1 METARSRFLRYVT
14 YYTTSDEHT
23 GTSPSTERQKDL
35 GRVLL
40 AELTALGLTG
50 ARMDDAGNVI
60 ATLPA
65 SEGVTAPVLALIAH
79 MDTSP
84 DAPGENVQPRVV
96 LYQGGDLPLS
106 DTVSLTESLCPGL
119 SAIAPEETDVIV
131 IAGMGGETII
141 TILQDAPWTADG
153 RHTLLL
159 QPMTKAADLRHWL
172 ADNGYTFTEEH
183 LVEDKGRLYPVLTVT
198 GGTHRALTEAEAL
211 CGVLLE
217 GDPLYGACL
226 SEHAAKL
233 RRSAEGL
240 RRSSAPD
247 AAAQAARMD
256 ALAEEL
262 ERKRC
267 KV

>member
-1 METARSRFLRYVT
+1 MTRELSLQPRLA
-14 YYTTSDEHT
+14 
-23 GTSPSTERQKDL
+23 
-35 GRVLL
+35 LL
-40 AELTALGLTG
+40 ASLVPQG
-50 ARMDDAGNVI
+50 A
-60 ATLPA
+60 
-65 SEGVTAPVLALIAH
+65 VLADVGTDHGYIPVCLRQRGVIDRAIASDIGREPLEH
-79 MDTSP
+79 ARRT
-84 DAPGENVQPRVV
+84 AEEYGV
-96 LYQGGDLPLS
+96 GGIDLR
-106 DTVSLTESLCPGL
+106 LCAGL
-119 SAIAPEETDVIV
+119 DAIAPEECDTVL

-141 TILQDAPWTADG
+141 TILQDAPWTKDG

-267 KV
+267 KG

>member
-1 METARSRFLRYVT
+1 MDRKQLALQPRL
-14 YYTTSDEHT
+14 H
-23 GTSPSTERQKDL
+23 
-35 GRVLL
+35 LL
-40 AELTALGLTG
+40 ARLVPEGCRLTDVGTDHG
-50 ARMDDAGNVI
+50 Y
-60 ATLPA
+60 LP
-65 SEGVTAPVLALIAH
+65 
-79 MDTSP
+79 
-84 DAPGENVQPRVV
+84 
-96 LYQGGDLPLS
+96 
-106 DTVSLTESLCPGL
+106 VSLLQQGRIISAIASDIGAEPLEHARRTAAQYGAAGIDFRLCPGL

-131 IAGMGGETII
+131 IAGMGGETIM
-141 TILQDAPWTADG
+141 TILQDAPWTKDG

-159 QPMTKAADLRHWL
+159 QPMTKTADLRRWM
-172 ADNGYTFTEEH
+172 ADNGYTFTDEH

-198 GGTHRALTEAEAL
+198 GGKHRALTEAEAL

-217 GDPLYGACL
+217 SDPLYGAYL

-262 ERKRC
+262 EKKRC

>member
-1 METARSRFLRYVT
+1 
-14 YYTTSDEHT
+14 
-23 GTSPSTERQKDL
+23 
-35 GRVLL
+35 
-40 AELTALGLTG
+40 
-50 ARMDDAGNVI
+50 
-60 ATLPA
+60 
-65 SEGVTAPVLALIAH
+65 
-79 MDTSP
+79 
-84 DAPGENVQPRVV
+84 
-96 LYQGGDLPLS
+96 
-106 DTVSLTESLCPGL
+106 
-119 SAIAPEETDVIV
+119 
-131 IAGMGGETII
+131 MGGETII
-141 TILQDAPWTADG
+141 TILQDAPWTKDG

-247 AAAQAARMD
+247 DAAQAARMD